1 MEVKMIQINI
11 EVLENKANVKASS
24 EKMNAV
30 EIGIAV
36 TQLET
41 LKLNLLGRLA
51 KNNKHKVA

>member
-1 MEVKMIQINI
+1 MIQINL

-24 EKMNAV
+24 EKMNAT
-30 EIGIAV
+30 EISVAV

-51 KNNKHKVA
+51 KHNKYKVA